1 MRQILRRIVPVLLV
15 LTLLLTLCGCDSREA
30 IEENP
35 AIRQGVDTVLKSL
48 MAEDADSCYGAFN
61 SEVSREAFDSAFAPM
76 CDVLQGIESYVL
88 TRSGYN
94 YYNRNGVVTIQHSY
108 WMISGE
114 REFLVDAAIVEGA
127 PGLKSFYITPK
138 EQTTAYYTGT
148 PGHMKD
154 AGILQWVVLS
164 LGVASAIFILW
175 MMVDCLR
182 RKPRRMAVW
191 LVAILLG
198 AVVFRLSYSA
208 GSINF
213 RLNFGINLSLSSLI
227 RYGNGSFA
235 LNLLIP
241 VGAIVYL
248 IKRKQLPPRK
258 AEVMPEEQETEE
270 TQNG

>member
-1 MRQILRRIVPVLLV
+1 MRQMLRRIVPVQLV
-15 LTLLLTLCGCDSREA
+15 LTLLLALCGCDPREA

-61 SEVSREAFDSAFAPM
+61 SEVSREAFDSAFALM
-76 CDVLQGIESYVL
+76 CDVLQGIESYEL

-94 YYNRNGVVTIQHSY
+94 YYNRNGVVTIQQSY

-114 REFLVDAAIVEGA
+114 QEFLVDAAIVEGA

-213 RLNFGINLSLSSLI
+213 RVNFGINLSLSSLI

>member
-1 MRQILRRIVPVLLV
+1 M
-15 LTLLLTLCGCDSREA
+15 
-30 IEENP
+30 
-35 AIRQGVDTVLKSL
+35 
-48 MAEDADSCYGAFN
+48 
-61 SEVSREAFDSAFAPM
+61 
-76 CDVLQGIESYVL
+76 
-88 TRSGYN
+88 
-94 YYNRNGVVTIQHSY
+94 
-108 WMISGE
+108 
-114 REFLVDAAIVEGA
+114 
-127 PGLKSFYITPK
+127 
-138 EQTTAYYTGT
+138 
-148 PGHMKD
+148 
-154 AGILQWVVLS
+154 
-164 LGVASAIFILW
+164 
-175 MMVDCLR
+175 
-182 RKPRRMAVW
+182 
-191 LVAILLG
+191 AILLG